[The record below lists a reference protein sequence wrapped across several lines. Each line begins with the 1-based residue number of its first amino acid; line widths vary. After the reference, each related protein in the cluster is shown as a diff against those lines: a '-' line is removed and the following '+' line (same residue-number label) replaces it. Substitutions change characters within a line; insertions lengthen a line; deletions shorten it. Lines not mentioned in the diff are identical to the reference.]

1 LIVKQFKLNN
11 TKEKLSILRYPVNIY
26 RDSEM
31 KNWVSSFVNAG
42 VTNAVTSGV
51 KGESLPDISKF
62 SGKANVSQGVVRFAA
77 GENFNAY
84 GIKASNTQVLDMAAV
99 YKSEKGALP
108 SKGSPS
114 KSQKPKVKGGSKAIK
129 KRSSPMKAGG
139 VADKLARFTPGGKKV
154 LAKKSVAGPAGGPM
168 ASPGDKMSEGATA
181 EVKTMKQFKKM
192 VEYLKKNKNKGKK
205 SVGVKGGKASRK

>member
-1 LIVKQFKLNN
+1 
-11 TKEKLSILRYPVNIY
+11 
-26 RDSEM
+26 M
-31 KNWVSSFVNAG
+31 KNWVSSFVNAA
-42 VTNAVTSGV
+42 VTNTVASGV

-62 SGKANVSQGVVRFAA
+62 SGKANVSQGVVKFAA
-77 GENFNAY
+77 GDNFTAY
-84 GIKASNTQVLDMAAV
+84 GIKSSNTQVLDMASI
-99 YKSEKGALP
+99 YKSEKGAAP
-108 SKGSPS
+108 TKASPG

-129 KRSSPMKAGG
+129 KKASPMKSGG

-154 LAKKSVAGPAGGPM
+154 LAKKSVGGPAGGAM

-205 SVGVKGGKASRK
+205 SVGVKGGKSSRK

>member
-1 LIVKQFKLNN
+1 
-11 TKEKLSILRYPVNIY
+11 
-26 RDSEM
+26 M

-129 KRSSPMKAGG
+129 KRSFTSPLKAGG

-205 SVGVKGGKASRK
+205 SVGVKVGKASRK